1 MPSTSLRVAV
11 RNQTGR
17 LDAVPD
23 GLSGRPEAGF
33 SLLEILIVL
42 AVLSLAVGV
51 VAPSFRGPRGSERL
65 RPLAL
70 KLATD
75 LKLARSTAIL
85 GRRPVPFLIDAKTH
99 TYRVEG
105 AGSPVKLP
113 DTIGLVVFSPREV
126 ASGGGAGQLVFFP
139 DGSSTGGR
147 LTLTDQVTSVT
158 LNVEWLT
165 GSITQQGER

>member
-11 RNQTGR
+11 LTRIGR
-17 LDAVPD
+17 RDAVAE
-23 GLSGRPEAGF
+23 GLSCWPDAGF
-33 SLLEILIVL
+33 SLLELLIVL

-85 GRRPVPFLIDAKTH
+85 GRRPVSFLTDAKTH

-113 DTIGLVVFSPREV
+113 DTIGLAVFSPHGV
-126 ASGGGAGQLVFFP
+126 ASHDGAGQLVFFP

-147 LTLTDQVTSVT
+147 LTLTNQVTSVT

-165 GSITQQGER
+165 GSITRQGGR